1 MKDSN
6 KTVVKNSKIT
16 EAFSVEKI
24 HKVLEWA
31 TDDITG
37 VSVSDIEMKAS
48 FDIVDGISTID
59 IHAALIR
66 AAVELISEDT
76 PNYQYVAARLV
87 IFRLRKEVYGQYEPV
102 SLMTQLK
109 IGTKNK
115 KYHSEILE
123 SYSESDINVLES
135 YIDHERDYKLSY
147 VGVNEFRQKYLVQN
161 RKTKQIY
168 ETPQM
173 CYMIQAM
180 ANYTNV
186 DDKDERIQLCIDDYN
201 AVSTFQ
207 VSLPTP
213 IMAGLRTPV
222 KQFSSCVVIECGD
235 TVDSIAATGSAINKY
250 VAKKAGIGVSL
261 GGIRAEGAEIRDGDA
276 YHTGITPI
284 ARKMQAD
291 VKSFSQG

>member
-1 MKDSN
+1 MTITEN

-102 SLMTQLK
+102 SLLSQLK
-109 IGTKNK
+109 TGTENNKYHPEILK
-115 KYHSEILE
+115 KYSSH
-123 SYSESDINVLES
+123 DIYQLDS
-135 YIDHERDYKLSY
+135 HIDHERDYKLTY

-161 RKTKQIY
+161 RKTKQIF

-180 ANYTNV
+180 ANYSNV
-186 DDKDERIQLCIDDYN
+186 EDKEERLRLCIDDYN
-201 AVSTFQ
+201 LIS
-207 VSLPTP
+207 
-213 IMAGLRTPV
+213 
-222 KQFSSCVVIECGD
+222 
-235 TVDSIAATGSAINKY
+235 
-250 VAKKAGIGVSL
+250 
-261 GGIRAEGAEIRDGDA
+261 
-276 YHTGITPI
+276 
-284 ARKMQAD
+284 
-291 VKSFSQG
+291 